1 MMHTGQQGA
10 LHDIRVVE
18 LGQLLAGPF
27 CGQLLGDMGAD
38 VIKVEPP
45 GAGDPMRV
53 WGQGAEKVQWEVIAR
68 NKRSVSANLR
78 IPEGQALVRK
88 LIAKADVLI
97 ENFKPGTME
106 KWGLGPDVLHAENP
120 GLIIARMSGYGQT
133 GPYSDRAGF
142 GGIGE
147 AMGGWR
153 YIVGEPDR
161 PPSRMGISIGDTL
174 TATYGCMGV
183 LAALHHRSK
192 TGNGQVVD
200 AALYESV
207 LQVMEGLVPE
217 YDHGGFIRERSGSIL
232 PGIAPSNVYRCGDGE
247 YMIGAN
253 KDSLWQ
259 RLAEAMGRPELGS
272 DPRYATH
279 IARGENQ
286 LELDALINAWT
297 QTLSV
302 DEVDA
307 LMTEYSIPAGRVYRA
322 PEMLEDP
329 HFKARE
335 AIIEVETERFGKLK
349 MQSAFPKLSATP
361 SIVRRAAPSVV
372 GQHNVEVYGA
382 LLGYGDAELA
392 VLAASGA
399 I

>member
-1 MMHTGQQGA
+1 MISAGA
-10 LHDIRVVE
+10 LGDIRVVE

-27 CGQLLGDMGAD
+27 CGQLLGDLGAD

-45 GAGDPMRV
+45 GAGDPMRE
-53 WGQGAEKVQWEVIAR
+53 WGQGHEKVQWEVIAR

-78 IPEGQALVRK
+78 VPEGQALVRR
-88 LIAKADVLI
+88 LIAHADVLI

-106 KWGLGPDVLHAENP
+106 KWGLSPESLLAENP
-120 GLIIARMSGYGQT
+120 RLIIARMSGYGQT
-133 GPYSDRAGF
+133 GPYFDRAGF

-161 PPSRMGISIGDTL
+161 PPSRMGVSIGDTL

-183 LAALHHRSK
+183 LAALHHRER
-192 TGNGQVVD
+192 TGEGQVID
-200 AALYESV
+200 AALYECV

-217 YDHGGFIRERSGSIL
+217 YDRMGLIRERSGSVL
-232 PGIAPSNVYRCGDGE
+232 TGIAPSNVYSCKDGE

-253 KDSLWQ
+253 KDSLWK
-259 RLAEAMGRPELGS
+259 RLATAMGRPELGD

-279 IARGENQ
+279 LARGENQ
-286 LELDALINAWT
+286 TELDDLINEWT
-297 QTLSV
+297 RTLTV

-307 LMTEYSIPAGRVYRA
+307 LMIAHSIPAGRVYRA
-322 PEMLEDP
+322 PDMLADP
-329 HFKARE
+329 HFQARE
-335 AIIEVETERFGKLK
+335 SIIEVQTERFGPLK
-349 MQSAFPKLSATP
+349 MQGSFPKLSKTP
-361 SIVRRAAPSVV
+361 GGVRRPAPSKV
-372 GQHNVEVYGA
+372 GQHNAEIYGE
-382 LLGYGDAELA
+382 LLGIGTDELGEMA
-392 VLAASGA
+392 KAGV

>member
-1 MMHTGQQGA
+1 VTNGA
-10 LHDIRVVE
+10 LSDIRVVE

-38 VIKVEPP
+38 IIKVEPP
-45 GAGDPMRV
+45 GAGDPMRI
-53 WGQGAEKVQWEVIAR
+53 WGQGTEKVQWEVIGR

-78 IPEGQALVRK
+78 IAEGQALVRK

-106 KWGLGPDVLHAENP
+106 KWGLSPTSLHADNP

-133 GPYSDRAGF
+133 GPYASRAGF

-161 PPSRMGISIGDTL
+161 APSRMGISIGDTL

-183 LAALHHRSK
+183 LAALHVREK
-192 TGNGQVVD
+192 TGKGQIVD

-232 PGIAPSNVYRCGDGE
+232 PGIAPSNVYRCKDGE

-259 RLAEAMGRPELGS
+259 RLAEAMGQPELGS

-286 LELDALINAWT
+286 IELDVIINAWT
-297 QTLSV
+297 ATLSV
-302 DEVDA
+302 DELDA
-307 LMTEYSIPAGRVYRA
+307 MMTSCSIPAGRVFRA
-322 PEMLEDP
+322 PEMLADP
-329 HFKARE
+329 HFQARE
-335 AIIEVETERFGKLK
+335 AIIEVQTERFGPLK
-349 MQSAFPKLSATP
+349 MQGTFPKMSGTPGSVRRPAP
-361 SIVRRAAPSVV
+361 SIV
-372 GQHNVEVYGA
+372 GQHNAEVYGE
-382 LLGYGDAELA
+382 LLGLGESELAELK
-392 VLAASGA
+392 AAGA